1 MLYGTM
7 IDAGAVTPKALRAI
21 AGWLTTRSTVRTMI
35 AAALGVTALASVSLA
50 EIVDVPGG
58 IAVKE
63 STIAIPTAGM
73 SMDEVAAKF
82 GTPAQKIPAV
92 GKPPI
97 SRWAYPGFIVY
108 FEYTHVIHSVVANS

>member
-1 MLYGTM
+1 MGYRTIILAVVVATGLAGVGHAETVA
-7 IDAGAVTPKALRAI
+7 IDGA
-21 AGWLTTRSTVRTMI
+21 
-35 AAALGVTALASVSLA
+35 
-50 EIVDVPGG
+50 

-63 STIAIPTAGM
+63 STIATPTAGM